1 MENLSD
7 LNVVGF
13 IHFIQLY
20 LQKKQNIPYIQ
31 NENKNTVIERN
42 VL

>member
-20 LQKKQNIPYIQ
+20 LQKTNKQTKYTLHP
-31 NENKNTVIERN
+31 E
-42 VL
+42 